1 MINITDMINIT
12 NNTNST
18 DNPDD
23 NEDDDVIMNV
33 YKIVAIVIFATIC
46 VIPCSYYL
54 IIKPLCITPY
64 QNQNISEIEDIFN
77 DNPNKPLNDEIENG
91 EKNNNDNTNSDNTNY
106 DNTNSDT
113 YVQL

>member
-33 YKIVAIVIFATIC
+33 YKIVAIVILATIC

-64 QNQNISEIEDIFN
+64 QNQNISICLCIDIM
-77 DNPNKPLNDEIENG
+77 G
-91 EKNNNDNTNSDNTNY
+91 CGNY
-106 DNTNSDT
+106 IIFSADLSFSLRAHDKCS
-113 YVQL
+113 